1 MFKPP
6 VPPSTPAVPG
16 ADVRRDIAA
25 VIALELAIE
34 LYARDAIA
42 TAALCAVR
50 ERDLGR
56 TDRYRFWLDIF
67 KSLKSNPE
75 FLPDFDPAGLSR
87 AARVESRA
95 GEGNEI
101 DKGKISIGAK

>member
-1 MFKPP
+1 MFKPS
-6 VPPSTPAVPG
+6 VSPSTPAVG

-34 LYARDAIA
+34 LYARDAIT

-75 FLPDFDPAGLSR
+75 FLPDFDPAGLSL
-87 AARVESRA
+87 ASSVMLRVD
-95 GEGNEI
+95 EGNRI
-101 DKGKISIGAK
+101 DKEMLSIDTK